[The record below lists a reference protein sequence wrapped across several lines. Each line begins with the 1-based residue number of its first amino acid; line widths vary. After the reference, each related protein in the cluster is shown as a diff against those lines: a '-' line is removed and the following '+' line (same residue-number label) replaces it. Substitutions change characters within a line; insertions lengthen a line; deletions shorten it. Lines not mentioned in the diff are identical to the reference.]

1 MTELDKEDIIGEE
14 YTEELRK
21 RIEESDL
28 RIGALLVSTDGE
40 VMDTVSGTE
49 CDLVITDWYA
59 ENPDW
64 MEKAEKGE

>member
-1 MTELDKEDIIGEE
+1 MTELNKEDIIGEE

-40 VMDTVSGTE
+40 VMDTISGTE
-49 CDLVITDWYA
+49 CDLRTDWYA
-59 ENPDW
+59 KNPDW